1 MAGFY
6 GEMAEMAGEMLAEFA
21 QGTVSLK
28 RVTTTA
34 GPNPWDPPTETAV
47 TYPLKAT
54 VRRLHQ
60 RYENGVLIVETGD
73 MVTFA
78 VPIIPA
84 STEPE
89 IPANTPVLTDTLVID
104 GKERAITNLTPV
116 PGAGTVVAWKAWCA
130 A

>member
-1 MAGFY
+1 MGFY
-6 GEMAEMAGEMLAEFA
+6 DDMAAMVQDLLLPDTEGGLG
-21 QGTVSLK
+21 QGSVSLK

-47 TYPLKAT
+47 TYPLKAA
-54 VRRLHQ
+54 VSRLHQ

-78 VPIIPA
+78 VPDVVPA
-84 STEPE
+84 
-89 IPANTPVLTDTLVID
+89 LTDTLVID
-104 GKERAITNLTPV
+104 GKERAITNLTPI
-116 PGAGTVVAWKAWCA
+116 PGAGQAVAWKAWCA